1 MPEKASCHKVSSAKL
16 KGLVSIFTGEGKGK
30 TTAAIGLAV
39 RAAGHGLKAYII
51 MFAKGGQFSRG
62 EERALSCVPNITF
75 DTYPQDKW
83 LKKGSITPQQK
94 SLAQAA
100 LGRAKEA
107 MLCGRYN
114 IIVLDEIN
122 IAVDYNLVSIDDVVE
137 LIKEKPAGVE
147 LVLTGRHAH
156 PKLIEMADLVT
167 DMVKIK
173 HPYDKGINARE
184 GIDF

>member
-1 MPEKASCHKVSSAKL
+1 LPEKASCHTVSPTQF

-39 RAAGHGLKAYII
+39 RAAGYGLKTYMT

-62 EERALSCVPNITF
+62 EERALSCLPDITF
-75 DTYPQDKW
+75 DTYPQTGW
-83 LKKGSITPQQK
+83 LKKGSVIPEQK
-94 SLAQAA
+94 KLAASA
-100 LGRAKEA
+100 LERAKEA
-107 MLCGRYN
+107 MLGGKYN

-122 IAVDYNLVSIDDVVE
+122 VAVDYNLVSVEDVAE
-137 LIKEKPAGVE
+137 FIREKPAGVG
-147 LVLTGRHAH
+147 LVLTGRRAH
-156 PKLIEMADLVT
+156 PKLVEMADLVT